1 MESLQSWESELVD
14 RIYEC
19 SFVPELWPEVL
30 KNTSKISESAGAS
43 LFVTHPQV
51 TAWTASKNSRDIT
64 GRFVAEGWY
73 WQGKLMSLVHKSRHP
88 GFLRDVDLCSQDEL
102 EAEPI
107 YRDNWRKMGLGWG
120 AATAF
125 SLPTGEALS
134 IVLSRT
140 VAQGPADAAV
150 IRKLDTLRPHLARA
164 AVLATRLHLE
174 RAEAAS
180 QTLAALGLAALVLN
194 EAGCVL
200 SANALIEGMGH
211 LVHWRAGDR
220 VALKD
225 RSADDMLV
233 DALAR
238 VKLGDHNGVQSFPV
252 RDPVND
258 SPMVGHVVPVR
269 FSARDIFARSTAV
282 FIMMPVAA
290 PNSPPVELVMS
301 LFDLTPAEAR
311 VARGLA
317 AGKTVDDLA
326 GDNGVSPNTV
336 RVQVRA
342 VLEKTGCQ
350 RQTDVVA
357 LLGVSP
363 RYAAETRRRADA
375 AQPASNCRII
385 RTDHACAKTAL
396 LTRGGMQRGY
406 AAILRLRAPIF

>member
-1 MESLQSWESELVD
+1 MVD

-30 KNTSKISESAGAS
+30 KNTSKVSESAGAS
-43 LFVTHPQV
+43 LFVTNPQV

-64 GRFVAEGWY
+64 GRFVADGWY
-73 WQGKLMSLVHKSRHP
+73 WQGRLMSLVHKSPHA

-140 VAQGPADAAV
+140 VAQGPADVAT
-150 IRKLDTLRPHLARA
+150 IKKLDVLRPHLARA
-164 AVLATRLHLE
+164 AVLAARLHLE
-174 RAEAAS
+174 RAQAAS
-180 QTLAALGLAALVLN
+180 QTLAALGLAALVLD
-194 EAGCVL
+194 EAGSVL
-200 SANALIEGMGH
+200 TANALIEGMGH

-220 VALKD
+220 MALKD
-225 RSADDMLV
+225 KSANDILG

-238 VKLGDHNGVQSFPV
+238 VKLGDHSGVQSFPV

-258 SPMVGHVVPVR
+258 SPMVGHVVPIR

-282 FIMMPVAA
+282 FILIPVAA
-290 PNSPPVELVMS
+290 PHSPPVELVMS

-357 LLGVSP
+357 LLGGLSAV
-363 RYAAETRRRADA
+363 
-375 AQPASNCRII
+375 
-385 RTDHACAKTAL
+385 
-396 LTRGGMQRGY
+396 RGGDS
-406 AAILRLRAPIF
+406 RAS